1 MNALVP
7 TRPVLRYHGGK
18 FRIADWIV
26 SFFPDHAGYL
36 EPFGGGA
43 SVLMRK
49 KRVGTEV
56 YNDLD
61 GDVVNLFRVLRNH
74 DMAAE
79 LWHRLRF
86 TPFAR
91 AEFDASYTDPADPID
106 QAHKLIVRSFMGHGS
121 DSATRRSQPG
131 FRTKR
136 SRSSA
141 EGGGFTNSPAIEFSA
156 YPDAIYGFHERLAG
170 VVIENRQAA
179 DLIIQFDSPT
189 TLIYADPPYVLSS
202 RTLMRGSANS
212 SNGYRHEMLDDDH
225 RALAECLHK
234 CRSMVVLSGYPSDL
248 YDMELYSDWQRFERK
263 AVAEAGKSR
272 TEVVWLNPACSAA
285 LIGQHTQQRLIA

>member
-1 MNALVP
+1 MSSP

-26 SFFPDHAGYL
+26 SFFPGHGCYL

-49 KRVGTEV
+49 DRVGTEI

-61 GDVVNLFRVLRNH
+61 GDVVNLFRVLRDH
-74 DMAAE
+74 GTAAE

-91 AEFDASYTDPADPID
+91 AEFDAAYSDPTDPVD
-106 QAHKLIVRSFMGHGS
+106 QAHKLIMRSFMGHGS
-121 DSATRRSQPG
+121 DSATRRTRPG

-136 SRSSA
+136 SRSGT
-141 EGGGFTNSPAIEFSA
+141 EGGGFTRSPACEFAA
-156 YPDAIYGFHERLAG
+156 YPDAIHGFHERLAG
-170 VVIENRQAA
+170 VVIENRHAI
-179 DLIIQFDSPT
+179 DLIHQFDSPT

-202 RTLMRGSANS
+202 RTLMRGSSNS
-212 SNGYRHEMLDDDH
+212 SHGYRHEMSDDEH
-225 RALAECLHK
+225 RALVECLRN
-234 CRSMVVLSGYPSDL
+234 CRSMVVLSGYASDL
-248 YDMELYSDWQRFERK
+248 YDRELYPDWQRFERK
-263 AVAEAGKSR
+263 AVAEAGKAR
-272 TEVVWLNPACSAA
+272 TEVVWLNHACSTA
-285 LIGQHTQQRLIA
+285 LIGQQAQQRLIA

>member
-1 MNALVP
+1 MTAP

-18 FRIADWIV
+18 FRIANWIV
-26 SFFPDHAGYL
+26 SFFPDHLCYL
-36 EPFGGGA
+36 EPYGGGA

-49 KRVGTEV
+49 DRVGTEI

-61 GDVVNLFRVLRNH
+61 GDVVNLFRVLKSH

-91 AEFDASYTDPADPID
+91 AEFDAAYSDPTDPID

-136 SRSSA
+136 TNAGS
-141 EGGGFTNSPAIEFSA
+141 FTKSPAVEFAS
-156 YPDAIYGFHERLAG
+156 YPDAIHGFHERLAG
-170 VVIENRQAA
+170 CVIENRPAI
-179 DLIIQFDSPT
+179 DLIGQFDTPN
-189 TLIYADPPYVLSS
+189 TLLYADPPYIISS
-202 RTLMRGSANS
+202 RSLMRGSVNS
-212 SNGYRHEMLDDDH
+212 AHGYRHEMTDDDH
-225 RALAECLHK
+225 RALADRLRK
-234 CRSMVVLSGYPSDL
+234 STSMVVLSGYASDL
-248 YDMELYSDWQRFERK
+248 YDQELYPDWQRFERK
-263 AVAEAGKSR
+263 ANAEGGVSR

-285 LIGQHTQQRLIA
+285 LIGQQAQQRLIA